1 MNIYKVNNNKF
12 KSIYISYNFTQEVN
26 DTKIFSSYAVLA
38 SLMAKSSK
46 SYPTQKDIEKYL
58 NSLYGANFDVNIEK
72 LGDLYNLEF
81 RIEFVNKK
89 FIPSK
94 EELLEKI
101 LLFLKEMIYNPA
113 QWTQDVLKREKD
125 FILQRINERK
135 DEKLKYGI
143 QRAEELL
150 CKDEPFGTYLY
161 GEEDVV
167 KNLSLKDIKD
177 AYSTLINDSITVI
190 VSGNLDGY
198 DSIDS
203 EIEKIFKQYD
213 KNFNTNI
220 ENLKYN
226 IKRQENYKYE
236 EVKEIQDTTQ
246 SVLSLGLRIKE
257 CTPKDFY
264 VLNVYNAILGTTPSS
279 KLFQN
284 VREKESLAYTVRSR
298 YYRFKDIIVIYA
310 GINKENYEKAL
321 DVIKI
326 QLEDMKKGN
335 ITDIEFKSARDSLLA
350 DLIEWKDSKVAM
362 AKMKLSNLI
371 AFKDADISID
381 QMREE
386 IKNVKIEDVINISK
400 KIEVE
405 KVFLLGGEIDE

>member
-38 SLMAKSSK
+38 SLMAKISK

-321 DVIKI
+321 NVIKI

-350 DLIEWKDSKVAM
+350 DLLEWKDSKVAM
-362 AKMKLSNLI
+362 AKMKISNLI

-386 IKNVKIEDVINISK
+386 IKNVKIEDVINIAK
-400 KIEVE
+400 KIEIE

>member
-113 QWTQDVLKREKD
+113 QWTQDVFKREKD

-236 EVKEIQDTTQ
+236 EVKEIQDITQ

-310 GINKENYEKAL
+310 GINKENYKKAL

-326 QLEDMKKGN
+326 QLEDMKNGN

>member
-113 QWTQDVLKREKD
+113 QWTQDVFKREKD

-167 KNLSLKDIKD
+167 KNLSLKNIKD

-190 VSGNLDGY
+190 ASGNLDGY

-226 IKRQENYKYE
+226 TKRQENYKYE

-310 GINKENYEKAL
+310 GINKENYKKAL

-326 QLEDMKKGN
+326 QLEDMKNGN

>member
-113 QWTQDVLKREKD
+113 QWTQDVFKREKD

-310 GINKENYEKAL
+310 GINKENYKKAL

-326 QLEDMKKGN
+326 QLEDMKNGN

-386 IKNVKIEDVINISK
+386 IKNVKIEDVINIAK
-400 KIEVE
+400 KIEIE

>member
-113 QWTQDVLKREKD
+113 QWTQDVFKREKD

-326 QLEDMKKGN
+326 QLEDMKNGN

-386 IKNVKIEDVINISK
+386 IKNVKIEDIINISK

>member
-113 QWTQDVLKREKD
+113 QWTQDVFKREKD

-177 AYSTLINDSITVI
+177 AYSTLINDSITII

-310 GINKENYEKAL
+310 GINKENYKKAL

-326 QLEDMKKGN
+326 QLEDMKNGN

-362 AKMKLSNLI
+362 AKMKISNLI

>member
-113 QWTQDVLKREKD
+113 QWTQDVFKREKD

-190 VSGNLDGY
+190 LSGNLEGY
-198 DSIDS
+198 DN
-203 EIEKIFKQYD
+203 IEDDIKKVFKQYD

-350 DLIEWKDSKVAM
+350 DLLEWKDSKVAM

>member
-1 MNIYKVNNNKF
+1 M
-12 KSIYISYNFTQEVN
+12 
-26 DTKIFSSYAVLA
+26 
-38 SLMAKSSK
+38 
-46 SYPTQKDIEKYL
+46 
-58 NSLYGANFDVNIEK
+58 YGANFDVNIEK

-113 QWTQDVLKREKD
+113 QWTQDVFKREKD

-350 DLIEWKDSKVAM
+350 DLLEWKDSKVAM

>member
-113 QWTQDVLKREKD
+113 QWTQDVFKREKD

-310 GINKENYEKAL
+310 GINKENYKKEL

-326 QLEDMKKGN
+326 QLEDIKNGN

>member
-264 VLNVYNAILGTTPSS
+264 VLNVYNAILGTTPTS

-350 DLIEWKDSKVAM
+350 DLLEWKDSKVAM

>member
-113 QWTQDVLKREKD
+113 QWTQDVFKREKD

-310 GINKENYEKAL
+310 GINKENYKKAL

-326 QLEDMKKGN
+326 QLEDIKNGN

>member
-113 QWTQDVLKREKD
+113 QWTQDVFKREKD

-236 EVKEIQDTTQ
+236 EVKEVQDTTQ

-310 GINKENYEKAL
+310 GINKENYKKAL

-326 QLEDMKKGN
+326 QLEDMKNGN

-386 IKNVKIEDVINISK
+386 IKNVKIEDVINIAK
-400 KIEVE
+400 KIEIE

>member
-113 QWTQDVLKREKD
+113 QWTQDVFKREKD

-310 GINKENYEKAL
+310 GINKENYKKAL

-326 QLEDMKKGN
+326 QLEDMKNGN
-335 ITDIEFKSARDSLLA
+335 ITDIEFKSARDSLLS

>member
-113 QWTQDVLKREKD
+113 QWTQDVFKREKD

-350 DLIEWKDSKVAM
+350 DLLEWKDSKVAM

>member
-46 SYPTQKDIEKYL
+46 SYPTQKEIEKYL

-113 QWTQDVLKREKD
+113 QWTQDVFKREKD

-310 GINKENYEKAL
+310 GINKENYKKAL

-326 QLEDMKKGN
+326 QLEDMKNGN

-362 AKMKLSNLI
+362 AKMKISNLI

>member
-46 SYPTQKDIEKYL
+46 SYPTQKEIEKYL

-264 VLNVYNAILGTTPSS
+264 VLNVYNAILGTTPTS

-310 GINKENYEKAL
+310 GINKENYKKAL

-326 QLEDMKKGN
+326 QLEDMKNGN

>member
-113 QWTQDVLKREKD
+113 QWTQDVFKREKD

-177 AYSTLINDSITVI
+177 AYSTLINDSITII

-310 GINKENYEKAL
+310 GINKENYKKAL

-326 QLEDMKKGN
+326 QLEDMKNGN

>member
-113 QWTQDVLKREKD
+113 QWTQDVFKREKD

-167 KNLSLKDIKD
+167 KNLSLKNIKD

-310 GINKENYEKAL
+310 GINKENYKKAL

-326 QLEDMKKGN
+326 QLEDIKNGN

>member
-113 QWTQDVLKREKD
+113 QWTQDVFKREKD

-350 DLIEWKDSKVAM
+350 DLLEWKDSKVAM

-386 IKNVKIEDVINISK
+386 IKNVKIEDIINISK

>member
-72 LGDLYNLEF
+72 FGDLYNLEF
-81 RIEFVNKK
+81 RVEFVNKK

-94 EELLEKI
+94 EELLEKV
-101 LLFLKEMIYNPA
+101 LLFLREMIYNPA
-113 QWTQDVLKREKD
+113 DWTQDILDRERD

-310 GINKENYEKAL
+310 GINKENYSKAL
-321 DVIKI
+321 EVIKM
-326 QLEDMKKGN
+326 QLEDMRKGN

-350 DLIEWKDSKVAM
+350 DLLEWKDSKVAM

-386 IKNVKIEDVINISK
+386 IKNVKIEDVTEVAN
-400 KIEVE
+400 KIEIE